1 MLFDNECNFY
11 VCHSHEVK
19 ISSQAHQGAYILTA
33 EHPKNPET
41 EKFIAELISE
51 PPTKRTFAAR

>member
-1 MLFDNECNFY
+1 MY
-11 VCHSHEVK
+11 VTVMKLK
-19 ISSQAHQGAYILTA
+19 ISSQAHQGAYILIA